1 MSFCPAW
8 IFDAVIT
15 QTAQEFLKGDIHIKP
30 IAAKYAKGLSQ
41 KYEEVSPDEISI
53 SAEAFIRTL
62 DEIDAGAEA
71 SELLRGFCYFRVMH
85 DTQLTKRNLKPLF
98 GNVENGDKVQNYSG
112 AAAVKRFKAYLFAWR
127 SGAAVQANTGWQLS
141 QVSEVPILS
150 DLASKS
156 VNVLDLL

>member
-41 KYEEVSPDEISI
+41 KYEEVSPDEICI

-71 SELLRGFCYFRVMH
+71 SELLRGFCYYRVMH

-98 GNVENGDKVQNYSG
+98 GSVENGDKVQNYSG

-127 SGAAVQANTGWQLS
+127 SGAAVQADTGWQLS

>member
-98 GNVENGDKVQNYSG
+98 GNIENGDKVQNYSG

-127 SGAAVQANTGWQLS
+127 SGAAVQADTGWQLS
-141 QVSEVPILS
+141 LVSEVPILS

>member
-41 KYEEVSPDEISI
+41 KYEEVSSDEISI

-98 GNVENGDKVQNYSG
+98 GNVENGDKAQNYSG

-127 SGAAVQANTGWQLS
+127 SGAAVQADTGWQLS